1 MEVLQYYANNQWD
14 FDNKHAIIIRA
25 RMTEDELKKFK
36 VDAKGVDIYKYF
48 ENCILGGRRYL
59 LKQSDDMLPS
69 ARRMMKVMWAI
80 DRLCKL
86 FIYGGLLYW
95 LMKKLLP
102 VFFTRDSLEEFYS
115 SFSNAFQ
122 WQSV

>member
-25 RMTEDELKKFK
+25 RMNEFELTKFK
-36 VDAKGVDIYKYF
+36 VDAKNVDIYKYF

-59 LKQSDDMLPS
+59 LKQTDDMLPA
-69 ARRMMKVMWAI
+69 ARRMMTVMWVI

-86 FIYGGLLYW
+86 FIYGGMIYW
-95 LMKKLLP
+95 FMQKFLP
-102 VFFTRDSLEEFYS
+102 IFFSRETLEEFYS
-115 SFSNAFQ
+115 SITGIFS
-122 WQSV
+122 